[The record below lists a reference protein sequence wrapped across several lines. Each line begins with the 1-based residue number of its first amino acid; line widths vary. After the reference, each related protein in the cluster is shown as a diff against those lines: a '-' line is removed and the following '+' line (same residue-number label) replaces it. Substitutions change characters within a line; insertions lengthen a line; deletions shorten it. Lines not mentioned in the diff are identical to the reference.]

1 MPPPAPGEVPTADQ
15 FFEQL
20 RDRIAVQRRLDEM
33 GAGNGRVDPAS
44 FGTIAATLEQATRFA
59 RVGETLPSFDHL
71 GWPRR
76 ALARA
81 CGRLVLYFLRLL
93 SVEQQRFNGL
103 VVRALRGLN
112 TGARNLHRELH
123 ALPDDLVAAL
133 RERDRRL
140 TKHED
145 ELAERDRH
153 LAALSDAS
161 AERDRRLAALGD
173 AGAERDRRLAALE
186 EAGRERGRDVGTLA
200 AQQATADRAV
210 ADLCA
215 GAAVLR
221 AQMQALQRR
230 AASTPATGP
239 SSVPPGS
246 PPSPAVEPLLDALVA
261 TEVLRSSEADIAARQ
276 QRYVG
281 YFSGCR
287 DVLDVGCGRGE
298 FLDLLRAGGVAARGV
313 DSDADMV
320 LRCREK
326 GLDVAR
332 ADALAHLAELPPASL
347 GGLFCAQ
354 VIEHWRTPAVVAFV
368 QQAARIL
375 APGAPLVIETLN
387 PESLLV
393 LYRWFWLDL
402 THERLVHPDA
412 LQYLL
417 RAAGFA
423 VLQCVYASPPTG
435 PLRIPPLQIAGAD
448 AVALHPFNAATQY
461 LNDLLYGSYDYAVI
475 ARR

>member
-1 MPPPAPGEVPTADQ
+1 MPTPAPGEVPTADQ

-20 RDRIAVQRRLDEM
+20 RDRIAVQRRLDELST
-33 GAGNGRVDPAS
+33 GDGRVDATA
-44 FGTIAATLEQATRFA
+44 FGTIAATLEQAARFA
-59 RVGETLPSFDHL
+59 RVGETMPSLDHL

-76 ALARA
+76 VIARA
-81 CGRLVLYFLRLL
+81 GGRLMLYFLRLL

-112 TGARNLHRELH
+112 SNARALHRELH
-123 ALPDDLVAAL
+123 ALPDDLVSAL

-140 TKHED
+140 ATHED
-145 ELAERDRH
+145 ELAERDK
-153 LAALSDAS
+153 
-161 AERDRRLAALGD
+161 RLAALRDAIADGQRALTALGG

-186 EAGRERGRDVGTLA
+186 AAAGACARDVGSLA
-200 AQQATADRAV
+200 AQQATADRAL
-210 ADLCA
+210 ADLRA

-221 AQMQALQRR
+221 AQLQALQLR
-230 AASTPATGP
+230 ATAPAAAP
-239 SSVPPGS
+239 SSAPSGS
-246 PPSPAVEPLLDALVA
+246 APVAPAAEPLLDALVA
-261 TEVLRSSEADIAARQ
+261 AEVLRSGEADITARQ
-276 QRYVG
+276 REYVPH
-281 YFSGCR
+281 FSGCR

-298 FLDLLRAGGVAARGV
+298 FLDLLRAAGVPARGV

-332 ADALAHLAELPPASL
+332 ADALAHLAELPDGSL

-354 VIEHWRTPAVVAFV
+354 VIEHWRTPTVVAFV
-368 QQAARIL
+368 RQAARTL

-417 RAAGFA
+417 RAAGFEG
-423 VLQCVYASPPTG
+423 LQCVYASPPDG
-435 PLRIPPLQIAGAD
+435 ALRIPPLAIAGAD
-448 AVALHPFNAATQY
+448 AAALQPFNAATQY
-461 LNDLLYGSYDYAVI
+461 LNDLLYGSYDYAVV